1 MALRAN
7 IRARAEVPG
16 LAVHVIDYRWKR
28 GESIHELHPEF
39 LIRRRASP
47 SNIGVSAI
55 VDGGMELPFGDL
67 MFFPANVPVHTLAA
81 TSDIVAHTI
90 TCRFEPSWLSRYADL
105 PVEWDACALKRCFD
119 LHNSRIGYAI
129 DWMGKE
135 ALLPGFASS
144 IYLESLS
151 TMIATEVARHFAGG
165 EEKFRVRT
173 REGKL
178 LPAHLNRIIEYIDN
192 VTDKCP
198 SIAEI
203 AAACDVS
210 SAHLRRAF
218 KSTTGQT
225 IHKYV
230 EEIRFQRAKSL
241 LSETDLPLKTISHR
255 LGFAASSS
263 FSSVFRNTQ
272 GETPS
277 EFRIRSRQ

>member
-1 MALRAN
+1 MPLRAN
-7 IRARAEVPG
+7 IKARAEAPG
-16 LAVHVIDYRWKR
+16 LSVEVVDYRWSR
-28 GESIHELHPEF
+28 GESIHELHQDF

-47 SNIGVSAI
+47 SDIGVSAV

-67 MFFPANVPVHTLAA
+67 MFFPANVPVHTLVA
-81 TSDIVAHTI
+81 TRDIVARTI
-90 TCRFEPSWLSRYADL
+90 TCQFESSWLSHYAEL
-105 PVEWDACALKRCFD
+105 PEEWDASALRGCFD
-119 LHNSRIGYAI
+119 LHNSRITHAI

-135 ALLPGFASS
+135 ALLPGFAST
-144 IYLESLS
+144 IYLGSLS
-151 TMIATEVARHFAGG
+151 TMIATEVARHFMGSG
-165 EEKFRVRT
+165 EKRRVRT
-173 REGKL
+173 REGKI
-178 LPAHLNRIIEYIDN
+178 PPNHLNRIVEYIDT

-203 AAACDVS
+203 AAACDIS

-230 EEIRFQRAKSL
+230 EGVRFQRAKSF

-263 FSSVFRNTQ
+263 FSSVFRNMQ

-277 EFRIRSRQ
+277 EFRLRSRE